1 MKFKLTALCFALS
14 LIGMQNAMADH
25 FDMVDR
31 TVGDEAAALNY
42 FAGSAG
48 TPISDTEPLWQNL
61 SSEAGAIAIGY
72 NGIENLDLLYAVNP
86 DDGGIYAYRE
96 SGFDDDLVWDKVGGP
111 GKQFAVAGGSLYGVS
126 TDGQSVYQY
135 VGHGWQWVGGA
146 TDKLYAG
153 EGGLFRTVAGSGDI
167 YIYNNQ
173 PGSWSRVGGPGAQ
186 FAVGG
191 YGKLYGISNSG
202 GALYQWSGVVG
213 GRWTRIRDSVKE
225 VYANGNSVFVVDAN
239 SDDFYRYD
247 GTPYS
252 WTRVGGP
259 GKQFAVVNDDLVYAI
274 SPDGNGVWR
283 FAASHWE
290 RIGEAADS
298 LYAAGEELVVKAK
311 YNDSLWRYLGSAP
324 EQANFVI
331 IVKDDQ
337 MAATTREF
345 VAWKKSIG
353 HKVSVVTATEI
364 ESFVSGRDLAEKI
377 RNYLVDVNAGNLHY
391 VMLVGNVDEIPTRLL
406 YPGWTTLLEK
416 PHDLAYA
423 ADYYYADLHTTDWD
437 LDNDDKW
444 GEFSDDDY
452 DWEHDV
458 VVSRIPNNDPLAVE
472 EILANIVDFEQDDR
486 DWKYN
491 SLQLAAFLD
500 ERTDSAELV
509 ELLDRDVFGPNWL
522 IDKLYIDEPA
532 TATQAGEQSLY
543 IALPAVQRLTQAN
556 YLATIAP
563 QSHSLV
569 VLTAH
574 GNPTAMES
582 HSCNWYYQDGEYH
595 CAYKHQVWFGQEN
608 NVGADFTS
616 AIVGLNGCS
625 TAPPLVHPNDKGL
638 LPGDPNKRIPVDKSL
653 FDTVGS
659 TMLRHN
665 GQAYLEGGAVSVI
678 GASAGS
684 DYQSGWTSPTQDG
697 SSTLFYL
704 IQENLVGQQMSVG
717 DAFFNA
723 QYDYAED
730 NGLARGIRA
739 FYLMGD
745 PSLKIVGY
753 GRQ

>member
-1 MKFKLTALCFALS
+1 MKFRLTALCFALS
-14 LIGMQNAMADH
+14 LFGTQNATAGDH
-25 FDMVDR
+25 FDMADR
-31 TVGDEAAALNY
+31 TVGDESDALAY
-42 FAGSAG
+42 FSGSAG
-48 TPISDTEPLWQNL
+48 IPISDSHPLWQNL
-61 SSEAGAIAIGY
+61 SSDAGAVAIGR
-72 NGIENLDLLYAVNP
+72 NSIENLDLLYAVNP
-86 DDGGIYAYRE
+86 DDGGIYAYRDF
-96 SGFDDDLVWDKVGGP
+96 GFDDDLVWDKVGGP
-111 GKQFAVAGGSLYGVS
+111 GKQFAVGGGSLYGVS
-126 TDGQSVYQY
+126 PDGQAVYQY
-135 VGHGWQWVGGA
+135 VGHGWRWVGGA

-153 EGGLFRTVAGSGDI
+153 EGGLFRTLPGSGDL

-173 PGSWSRVGGPGAQ
+173 PGSWSRVGGPGVQ

-191 YGKLYGISNSG
+191 YGKLYGLSSSG
-202 GALYQWSGVVG
+202 GPLYQWSGVVG
-213 GRWTRIRDSVKE
+213 GRWTRIRDSVRE
-225 VYANGNSVFVVDAN
+225 VYANGDSVFVVDAN

-247 GTPYS
+247 STPYS
-252 WTRVGGP
+252 WTRLGGP
-259 GKQFAVVNDDLVYAI
+259 GKQFAVVNSDLVYAI

-283 FAASHWE
+283 YSGGHWE
-290 RIGEAADS
+290 RIGEAAQA

-311 YNDSLWRYLGSAP
+311 YTDSLWRYLGTAA

-331 IVKDDQ
+331 IVKDEQ
-337 MAATTREF
+337 MAAATREF

-353 HKVSVVTATEI
+353 HKISVLTATEI

-377 RNYLVDVNAGNLHY
+377 RNYLVDVNSGNLHY

-406 YPGWTTLLEK
+406 YPGWTHAWQQ
-416 PHDLAYA
+416 PHDLPYA

-444 GEFSDDDY
+444 GEFSDDDF

-458 VVSRIPNNDPLAVE
+458 VVSRIPNNAPQAVE
-472 EILANIVDFEQDDR
+472 EILANIVAFEQDDG

-491 SLQLAAFLD
+491 SLQLAGFMD
-500 ERTDSAELV
+500 EHTDGAELV
-509 ELLDRDVFGPNWL
+509 ELLDRNVFGPEWL

-543 IALPAVQRLTQAN
+543 TALPGVQRLNQAN

-582 HSCNWYYQDGEYH
+582 HSCNWVYQNGNNL
-595 CAYKHQVWFGQEN
+595 CVYKHQVWFGEEADI
-608 NVGADFTS
+608 GANFTS

-625 TAPPLVHPNDKGL
+625 TAPPLVHPNGVL
-638 LPGDPNKRIPVDKSL
+638 AGDPNKNIPVEQSL

-684 DYQSGWTSPTQDG
+684 DYNSGWTSPTESG
-697 SSTLFYL
+697 SSTLFYR
-704 IQENLVGQQMSVG
+704 IQEHLVDQQMSVG
-717 DAFFNA
+717 DAFFEA
-723 QYDYAED
+723 QKAYAED
-730 NGLARGIRA
+730 FGLARGIRG

-745 PSLKIVGY
+745 PSLKIAGY